1 MDNVSAFRLSK
12 VHVHLEGGNLC
23 DSDEAC
29 FDRCDQDHDGQVD
42 NGLCTGPV
50 TQAGSS
56 FVKHDVVILNTQVW
70 KLRHELDFIITWST
84 DDPEGERPFFRR

>member
-1 MDNVSAFRLSK
+1 MCKCNCKIQLSTRVDLFVFRLSK

-29 FDRCDQDHDGQVD
+29 VDRCDQDHDGQVD

-50 TQAGSS
+50 IQARG
-56 FVKHDVVILNTQVW
+56 FGVILHGNAT
-70 KLRHELDFIITWST
+70 DFVQALS
-84 DDPEGERPFFRR
+84 DNMFLSP